1 MQVQR
6 NSCHWSLI
14 LVTIKSLWFP
24 TEKGF
29 PSIFAKKKDG
39 IGAENFWHS
48 FTHFWWQ
55 SNHIDFRPKKVSLQ
69 FSPKYRDVLCA
80 ANLCY
85 SFTYFGDSAIT
96 LIFAKGWGSLA
107 FSKMM
112 VKKVAKIGWKMNS
125 VSYLVARADMLQV
138 SSRIWEPP
146 FFQPKKCLLV
156 LTLRILIVMRLK
168 EVHNLLWE

>member
-1 MQVQR
+1 MFPFNFREKLELVLQI
-6 NSCHWSLI
+6 SDIPLI
-14 LVTIKSLWFP
+14 IFFDSQIT
-24 TEKGF
+24 
-29 PSIFAKKKDG
+29 SIFA
-39 IGAENFWHS
+39 
-48 FTHFWWQ
+48 Q
-55 SNHIDFRPKKVSLQ
+55 KKVSLQ

-85 SFTYFGDSAIT
+85 SLTYFGDSAIT

-138 SSRIWEPP
+138 SSRIWEPL
-146 FFQPKKCLLV
+146 FFHPKKCLLV

>member
-1 MQVQR
+1 MTILWYLPPTLWLELEVNIFCPSFEKITKARSTLLTLFWPTSSPVQVQR

-24 TEKGF
+24 TEKNF
-29 PSIFAKKKDG
+29 PFNFREKKDG
-39 IGAENFWHS
+39 IGAANFWHS
-48 FTHFWWQ
+48 FNLFWWQ

-112 VKKVAKIGWKMNS
+112 VKKVVKIG
-125 VSYLVARADMLQV
+125 
-138 SSRIWEPP
+138 
-146 FFQPKKCLLV
+146 
-156 LTLRILIVMRLK
+156 
-168 EVHNLLWE
+168 

>member
-1 MQVQR
+1 MLQI
-6 NSCHWSLI
+6 SDIPFLI
-14 LVTIKSLWFP
+14 FGDSQIS
-24 TEKGF
+24 
-29 PSIFAKKKDG
+29 SIF
-39 IGAENFWHS
+39 
-48 FTHFWWQ
+48 
-55 SNHIDFRPKKVSLQ
+55 DFQ

-125 VSYLVARADMLQV
+125 VSYLSNM
-138 SSRIWEPP
+138 
-146 FFQPKKCLLV
+146 
-156 LTLRILIVMRLK
+156 
-168 EVHNLLWE
+168 